1 MSEGLKVSGEKFTL
15 NVCQPKKPSG
25 LNHAQSLPDKRNKS
39 LTVQITSIAKAAC
52 LGPAF
57 LAVDTAVAK
66 RNLSVK
72 TNESVL
78 QIMKRRPFYGIPLPI
93 LYGLNCAA
101 TKGAELSAKSLSSDS
116 QKAQELKEASVMFAV
131 NNIGSQIVNRGIIRS
146 IKVSGGQLPRVPQIL
161 SIATALYLSRDFAL
175 WTGTKLTKG
184 VEGWERWG
192 ASAII
197 FSLTTGCHLTANLA
211 AANEPIRNI
220 FPLIKNRKI
229 IPILGLRLIRIE
241 LARLLVEQC

>member
-1 MSEGLKVSGEKFTL
+1 MSEILNISGKNYTIKSAEPYKPLTSNHSQNRPEETNIPLNQKV
-15 NVCQPKKPSG
+15 
-25 LNHAQSLPDKRNKS
+25 
-39 LTVQITSIAKAAC
+39 TSIVKAFC

-72 TNESVL
+72 TNESVI

-101 TKGAELSAKSLSSDS
+101 TKGAEHAAKSLSSNS
-116 QKAQELKEASVMFAV
+116 QKVQEFKEASVMFAV

-146 IKVSGGQLPRVPQIL
+146 IKISGGQLPRIPKIISL
-161 SIATALYLSRDFAL
+161 ASALYLSRDFTL

-184 VEGWERWG
+184 VEGWERCG

-197 FSLTTGCHLTANLA
+197 FSMTTGFHLTANLT
-211 AANEPIRNI
+211 AANEPIKNI
-220 FPLIKNRKI
+220 LPLIQNRKI

-241 LARLLVEQC
+241 LARVLVEHC